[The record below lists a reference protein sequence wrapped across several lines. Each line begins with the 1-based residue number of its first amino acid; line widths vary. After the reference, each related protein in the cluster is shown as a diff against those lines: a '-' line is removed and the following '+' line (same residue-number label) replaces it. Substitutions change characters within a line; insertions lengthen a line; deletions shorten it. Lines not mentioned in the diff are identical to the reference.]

1 MKNMRAILLKRFIG
15 LLRSARGSALIET
28 ALVTPMLATLLLG
41 AADLAQVART
51 SVEVSSAAKAGAQY
65 GAENGYTAQ
74 DSTGIATAAQ
84 NEASDLTLVTTSS
97 YSCVCSDGSSSTC
110 ANTDCPTSHIEET
123 VTVNTQTTITPVVQI
138 PALPSTWTIS
148 GQAVQRC
155 LQ

>member
-1 MKNMRAILLKRFIG
+1 MKSTHAILPRRFAR
-15 LLRSARGSALIET
+15 LLRSPRGSALLEA

-41 AADLAQVART
+41 AADLAQVARV
-51 SVEVSSAAKAGAQY
+51 SVEVSNAAKAGAQY
-65 GAENGYTAQ
+65 GTESGYTAQ

-84 NEASDLTLVTTSS
+84 NEAPDLTLTTTSS

-110 ANTDCPTSHIEET
+110 QNTDCPTSHIEET
-123 VTVNTQTTITPVVQI
+123 VTVNTQATITPAVQI

-155 LQ
+155 LE

>member
-1 MKNMRAILLKRFIG
+1 MNIPQPSLSKRIIEY
-15 LLRSARGSALIET
+15 LRSTRGSALIEA

-51 SVEVSSAAKAGAQY
+51 SVEVSNAAKAGAQY
-65 GAENGYTAQ
+65 GAQTGYTAQ
-74 DSTGIATAAQ
+74 DTTGIATAAQ
-84 NEASDLTLVTTSS
+84 SEVPDLTLTTTSS

-110 ANTDCPTSHIEET
+110 QNTDCPTSHIEET
-123 VTVNTQTTITPVVQI
+123 VTVNTQATITPVVQI
-138 PALPSTWTIS
+138 PALPSTWTVS